1 MFEQYKTKEHPAKA
15 ILMRDYK
22 LPLSVI
28 ANFIGISYSY
38 TCNVLSGTY
47 PTKKHNEKLNE
58 LIELC
63 KQERANA

>member
-1 MFEQYKTKEHPAKA
+1 MIKEYIRKEHPAKA

-22 LPLSVI
+22 LPLSTI
-28 ANFIGISYSY
+28 ANFIGISYPY
-38 TCNVLSGTY
+38 TSNVLSGNY
-47 PTKKHNEKLNE
+47 STKKHDEKLNE